1 MREEQPRGGDSIG
14 PLDWLKNIPHE
25 AVAASD
31 RLGWVGLE
39 AARYRAAPASEYN
52 PPALT
57 HHWFVL
63 FIRPPQELEL
73 GYEGIKAEPD
83 ARKNCLQAASPVKKT
98 AERPRY
104 HCLRAGGT
112 A

>member
-14 PLDWLKNIPHE
+14 PLDWLNNIPHE

-39 AARYRAAPASEYN
+39 AARYRAVPASEYN

-73 GYEGIKAEPD
+73 GYEGVKRHRTP
-83 ARKNCLQAASPVKKT
+83 ARIAYRPQVLSRKPRSDPVT
-98 AERPRY
+98 IA
-104 HCLRAGGT
+104 
-112 A
+112 